1 MSEMCTKISSPP
13 VVGEMKPWPLL
24 LQNDFTFPS
33 SMGFLMARSEVEAV
47 LVRRVIIGDGSCRCD
62 GLDGIPVI
70 GGLVGV
76 VVVVVGAAGDMPTT
90 DDGLLSSVV
99 IWMLLDIVSRFLG
112 ELPPSLRTDT
122 SECENSK
129 LRTRTLIP
137 GFIFTK
143 HCS

>member
-1 MSEMCTKISSPP
+1 
-13 VVGEMKPWPLL
+13 
-24 LQNDFTFPS
+24 
-33 SMGFLMARSEVEAV
+33 MARSEVEAV

-76 VVVVVGAAGDMPTT
+76 VVVVVVGVGIAGDMPTT

-112 ELPPSLRTDT
+112 ELPLSLRTDA
-122 SECENSK
+122 SECVNSK
-129 LRTRTLIP
+129 LRTITLTL